1 MTEFYSTGTVAVT
14 NGIVD
19 FVGTGTT
26 WLPANVK
33 AGDVMNVAGRVMVIE
48 EITDTT
54 HGKFATPYP
63 GSTAS
68 GQAYAVVKTSAAWG
82 TNREIA
88 VNTAELV
95 QLLTT
100 GQFFEWV
107 IALSAEDGVISASPG
122 VVTKPVPRD
131 VTVED
136 IEMFLKA
143 ASDSGNVVTDVL
155 INEISVLS
163 TPLTTNQGEN
173 FSSAA
178 GTTPYVLTQANWDKG
193 DILRIDFLTAGS
205 NAAGAAITITGRRR
219 N

>member
-1 MTEFYSTGTVAVT
+1 MTEFYSTGTIAVT
-14 NGIVD
+14 NDSVD

-26 WLPANVK
+26 WLPANIK
-33 AGDVMNVAGRVMVIE
+33 AGDCINVAGYVMVIE
-48 EITDTT
+48 EITDIT
-54 HGKFATPYP
+54 HGKFAIPYP

-68 GQAYAVVKTSAAWG
+68 GLSYAAVKTSAAWG

-107 IALSAEDGVISASPG
+107 IALSAEDGVISASSAII
-122 VVTKPVPRD
+122 TKPIPRD

-136 IEMFLKA
+136 IELFLKE
-143 ASDSGNVVTDVL
+143 ASDSGNVVMDIL
-155 INEISVLS
+155 INGVSVLS
-163 TPLTTNQGEN
+163 TPLTTNPGEN
-173 FSSAA
+173 FSSAE
-178 GTTPYVLTQANWDKG
+178 GTTPYVLTQPNWNKG
-193 DILRIDFLTAGS
+193 DILSVDFLTAGS
-205 NAAGAAITITGRRR
+205 NAAGAALTIGGQRR